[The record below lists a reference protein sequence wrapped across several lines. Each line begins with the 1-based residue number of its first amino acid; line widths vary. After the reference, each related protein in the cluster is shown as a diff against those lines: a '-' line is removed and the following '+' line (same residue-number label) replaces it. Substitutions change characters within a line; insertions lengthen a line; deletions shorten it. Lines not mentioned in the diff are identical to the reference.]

1 MKEVV
6 VFLRVDNPELNEV
19 VKSLEEKVTDKDL
32 EVIQQKVIELNLN
45 SDFGMGY
52 EMCKIDSRLFNEL
65 SNDSRY
71 FLKKYNQG

>member
-1 MKEVV
+1 
-6 VFLRVDNPELNEV
+6 
-19 VKSLEEKVTDKDL
+19 VTDKDL

-52 EMCKIDSRLFNEL
+52 EMCQIDSRLFNEL

>member
-52 EMCKIDSRLFNEL
+52 EMCQIDSRLFNEL